1 MNQAT
6 LYDFESEKIKID
18 YLTFNIK
25 NTEHN
30 LQKIGI
36 KSKKPY
42 FSLTNPSYMLEMVFV
57 FHSNPV
63 NRNTILKS
71 QKFNWQIFNLNDL
84 TLGRLD
90 INYTMLNQRIDE
102 SNLLSFFKRSA
113 DKFKSRYPNSNP
125 QIIGTTLGLGTR
137 TGDFFFGCIH
147 RIFP

>member
-25 NTEHN
+25 TTEHN

-42 FSLTNPSYMLEMVFV
+42 FSLINHSYMLEMVFV
-57 FHSNPV
+57 FHSNPA

-71 QKFNWQIFNLNDL
+71 QKFNWQFFNLNDL

-90 INYTMLNQRIDE
+90 INYTMLNQRID
-102 SNLLSFFKRSA
+102 
-113 DKFKSRYPNSNP
+113 KSKAR
-125 QIIGTTLGLGTR
+125 
-137 TGDFFFGCIH
+137 
-147 RIFP
+147 

>member
-6 LYDFESEKIKID
+6 LYDFESEKIKVD

-36 KSKKPY
+36 KSKNPY

-57 FHSNPV
+57 FHSNPG
-63 NRNTILKS
+63 NKNTILIQFSGHNASQFYAILKS

-90 INYTMLNQRIDE
+90 INYIMLNQRIDE
-102 SNLLSFFKRSA
+102 SNLLSLFKRSA
-113 DKFKSRYPNSNP
+113 NKFKSRYPNSNP
-125 QIIGTTLGLGTR
+125 
-137 TGDFFFGCIH
+137 
-147 RIFP
+147 

>member
-6 LYDFESEKIKID
+6 LCDFESEKIKID

-25 NTEHN
+25 NTEYN

-36 KSKKPY
+36 KTKKPY

-57 FHSNPV
+57 FHSNPA

-71 QKFNWQIFNLNDL
+71 QKFNWQIFNLNYL

-90 INYTMLNQRIDE
+90 INYIMLNQRIDE
-102 SNLLSFFKRSA
+102 
-113 DKFKSRYPNSNP
+113 
-125 QIIGTTLGLGTR
+125 
-137 TGDFFFGCIH
+137 
-147 RIFP
+147 

>member
-57 FHSNPV
+57 FHSNPA
-63 NRNTILKS
+63 NRNTILIQFSGHNASQFYTILKS
-71 QKFNWQIFNLNDL
+71 QKFNWQIFNLSDL

-90 INYTMLNQRIDE
+90 INYIMLN
-102 SNLLSFFKRSA
+102 
-113 DKFKSRYPNSNP
+113 
-125 QIIGTTLGLGTR
+125 
-137 TGDFFFGCIH
+137 H
-147 RIFP
+147 